1 MPLDHPKIRETNVK
15 VCVQLLIYIYDEG
28 NLQVAVVILI

>member
-15 VCVQLLIYIYDEG
+15 VCVQLIYIYDEG
-28 NLQVAVVILI
+28 NLQTPVVILI